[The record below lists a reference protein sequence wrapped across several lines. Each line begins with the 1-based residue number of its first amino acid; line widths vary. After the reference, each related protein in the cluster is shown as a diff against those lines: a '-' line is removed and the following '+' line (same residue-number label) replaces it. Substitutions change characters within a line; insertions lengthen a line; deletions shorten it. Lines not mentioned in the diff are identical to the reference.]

1 MSKPDRATSASKSTA
16 RKNAG
21 QKNTDRKNTDRK
33 NDGSDD
39 TAARHDQERL
49 ELVYRCPKCRREV
62 TVFVEAVV
70 ICANCQR
77 LMKPTKTDQDTLFA
91 QAS

>member
-1 MSKPDRATSASKSTA
+1 MSKSARATSTSSP
-16 RKNAG
+16 NVSDH
-21 QKNTDRKNTDRK
+21 NTDADSTDRV
-33 NDGSDD
+33 
-39 TAARHDQERL
+39 RDQERL

-62 TVFVEAVV
+62 TVFVQAVV